1 MAWAN
6 YTNFRLVV
14 LKNGVE
20 IERGEYTGFAVTNKV
35 LTRIVNDINTS
46 GGNLSS
52 IAGAYR
58 ADASAYST
66 ADYWDFFVGGA
77 GLTSSILKSA
87 GIDEQ
92 LTAVNDVLTYYNPN
106 VGPRYAIH
114 LKCTGVYGD
123 IKYMKVGYTVAGT
136 TTWDT
141 NELQFSGTY
150 GGYLYSIVIGV
161 LRQDFGAYPFFII
174 GNTAVSTGRVSRC
187 DLFPW
192 FQIARSTFISTMQ
205 YNYFFVFSDEWQP
218 PTPPTPSTD
227 PYADGGYSTGT
238 DTGTGTFD
246 DTSESVPLPTTY
258 AFSATAAGIMSQY
271 VLTEANLAAFG
282 SWLWNGGSIIDDLK
296 HFFQSPM
303 EAIFSVGILPFTP
316 SDTTQ
321 YNVYVGALAATGV
334 QGGHVN
340 DTVEKIS
347 CGSIDFDGYYG
358 GSLDYNPYTKI
369 ELFLPYC
376 GTLTLNPDEVMGHT
390 ISVDYYCDTI
400 TGDCVAFV
408 SDEERVLHQVRGN
421 CFIQIPLAAR
431 DFTALYSSAIAAI
444 GTIAAGLATAASGG
458 LSAPV
463 AVGMGTSMAANAM
476 NAKTH
481 IARAGGVSGM
491 AGFMSIQKPYVIMTI
506 PNQCLPE
513 FQNDFQGY
521 PLFVTKRLGDFSGF
535 TKVYEIHLD
544 GLDCTDAEMKEIY
557 ELLKGG
563 VVL

>member
-1 MAWAN
+1 MAYIN
-6 YTNFRLVV
+6 SPYMYENIQIVSNL
-14 LKNGVE
+14 GVE
-20 IERGEYTGFAVTNKV
+20 YEGRMTLGGSPVEG
-35 LTRIVNDINTS
+35 LTLANANPLSNGSIGNISNEIVELMIDDKIDEIMKLVATEGKAITHLSIINSNFGTHFKFEFDITTATS
-46 GGNLSS
+46 GGNTYYTARNWKYTCGPNVSGTNTNS
-52 IAGAYR
+52 YTFAGRDSYR
-58 ADASAYST
+58 RIRYGHLRFAFDFDNYRIMPIMFLQAGQNQLGNAYS
-66 ADYWDFFVGGA
+66 
-77 GLTSSILKSA
+77 LR
-87 GIDEQ
+87 
-92 LTAVNDVLTYYNPN
+92 N
-106 VGPRYAIH
+106 
-114 LKCTGVYGD
+114 
-123 IKYMKVGYTVAGT
+123 
-136 TTWDT
+136 
-141 NELQFSGTY
+141 GTY
-150 GGYLYSIVIGV
+150 SENV
-161 LRQDFGAYPFFII
+161 LF
-174 GNTAVSTGRVSRC
+174 V
-187 DLFPW
+187 
-192 FQIARSTFISTMQ
+192 
-205 YNYFFVFSDEWQP
+205 VFSDSIAP
-218 PTPPTPSTD
+218 PIPSSD
-227 PYADGGYSTGT
+227 PYANGGYSTGT

-258 AFSATAAGIMSQY
+258 AFSATASGLMSQY

-282 SWLWNGGSIIDDLK
+282 SWLWNGGTIVDDLK

-316 SDTTQ
+316 SDTTP

-334 QGGHVN
+334 QGGLVG

-358 GSLDYNPYTKI
+358 GALDYNPYTKI

-376 GTLTLNPDEVMGHT
+376 GTLTLNADEVMGHT

-463 AVGMGTSMAANAM
+463 AVGMGSSMAANAM

-491 AGFMSIQKPYVIMTI
+491 AGFMSIQKPYIIMTI

-513 FQNDFQGY
+513 FQNEMQGY

-544 GLDCTDAEMKEIY
+544 GLDCTDAEAKEIY